1 MEKCKLEGTLPR
13 LQTIH
18 PPLRIRILF
27 FWLPMVIGLALG
39 PAESLAQGRA
49 PKLEG
54 NTYLSLL
61 TGANLM
67 QNQFIELGLAKN
79 KLNRIG
85 NSMFG
90 YNYFVSA
97 EISTKNSGLWGPKI
111 GFWVTNGL
119 GLGMNMIY
127 YMEGDKNR
135 FCFRPEAGLGLA
147 RFKVAYGYN
156 LTFGKSGLGGIN
168 EHNVCVQYLFNLK
181 TLKNEGNPDEM

>member
-1 MEKCKLEGTLPR
+1 MA
-13 LQTIH
+13 
-18 PPLRIRILF
+18 
-27 FWLPMVIGLALG
+27 LAT
-39 PAESLAQGRA
+39 AESLAQGRA

-61 TGANLM
+61 TGYNLM
-67 QNQFIELGLAKN
+67 HYQFLEIGIAKN

-90 YNYFVSA
+90 YNYFLSA
-97 EISTKNSGLWGPKI
+97 EISTRNTNLWAPKI

-127 YMEGDKNR
+127 YTDGDRNR
-135 FCFRPEAGLGLA
+135 FCFRPEAGLGLS
-147 RFKVAYGYN
+147 RFKIAYGYN
-156 LTFGKSGLGGIN
+156 FTFGKSSLIGIN
-168 EHNVCVQYLFNLK
+168 EHNVVVQYLFSLK